1 MLRALLLLVLLRGR
15 WFERATCGIMGR
27 SIGVGTIAKGLF
39 VVGLLY
45 GEAFR
50 PPSAHTLCTPR

>member
-1 MLRALLLLVLLRGR
+1 
-15 WFERATCGIMGR
+15 MGR

-45 GEAFR
+45 GEAFSLDAKDCLLQ
-50 PPSAHTLCTPR
+50 P